1 MSWDSHIRSDPFK
14 GFFCSLVGT
23 VLFSIAYVIAKY
35 GLEGFN
41 QETFSLVWASAAAIY
56 SLAIV
61 LATSGWQQLTLPAH
75 AVSTIALIG
84 LLTGAGMIL
93 SWAGLARLDPSFA
106 GFLWRFAPV
115 LTIVLGAL
123 YLGER
128 LLVGEL
134 VPIAIMVLGGCLGA
148 IGRWHIVGV
157 GMALTLLACC
167 AFAVQLLI
175 AKMQVA
181 RIHSVILNFY
191 RVGIGALII
200 ALWTLLTGKVDF
212 NVEASYWLV
221 TLLGAFLGPCTGFLL
236 TFRSYRH
243 WDLSRSSIVLT
254 VQPLFILPSAYF
266 IIGQLPTGMELIGGS
281 MILAGAFWLAWI
293 HR

>member
-1 MSWDSHIRSDPFK
+1 MSSNIHGRNDPLR
-14 GFFCSLVGT
+14 GFFYSLVGT
-23 VLFSIAYVIAKY
+23 VLFSIAYVMAKY

-41 QETFSLVWASAAAIY
+41 QETFSLVWASAAVIY
-56 SLAIV
+56 SLAVV
-61 LATSGWQQLTLPAH
+61 LATGGWQQLMLPAH
-75 AVSTIALIG
+75 AVNNIALIG
-84 LLTGAGMIL
+84 LLSGAGVIL
-93 SWAGLARLDPSFA
+93 SWTGLARLDPSFA

-134 VPIAIMVLGGCLGA
+134 VPIAVMVLGGCLGA

-167 AFAVQLLI
+167 AFAVQVLI

-181 RIHSVILNFY
+181 EIHPVILNFY
-191 RVGIGALII
+191 RVGIGALIV
-200 ALWTLLTGKVDF
+200 ALWALLAGKVDF

-221 TLLGAFLGPCTGFLL
+221 TLLGAFLGPCAAFLL
-236 TFRSYRH
+236 TYISYRH

-266 IIGQLPTGMELIGGS
+266 IIGQLPTGMELVGGLV
-281 MILAGAFWLAWI
+281 ILVGAFWLAWI

>member
-1 MSWDSHIRSDPFK
+1 M
-14 GFFCSLVGT
+14 
-23 VLFSIAYVIAKY
+23 LFSIAYVMAKY

-41 QETFSLVWASAAAIY
+41 QETFSLVWASAAVIY

-61 LATSGWQQLTLPAH
+61 LATGGWQQLMLPAH
-75 AVSTIALIG
+75 AVNNIALIG
-84 LLTGAGMIL
+84 LLSGAGVIL
-93 SWAGLARLDPSFA
+93 SWTGLARLDPSFA

-134 VPIAIMVLGGCLGA
+134 VPIAVMVLGGCLGA

-167 AFAVQLLI
+167 AFAVQVLI

-181 RIHSVILNFY
+181 EIHPVILNFY
-191 RVGIGALII
+191 RVGIGALIV
-200 ALWTLLTGKVDF
+200 ALWALLAGKVDF

-221 TLLGAFLGPCTGFLL
+221 TLLGAFLGPCAAFLL
-236 TFRSYRH
+236 TYISYRH

-266 IIGQLPTGMELIGGS
+266 IIGQLPTGMELVGGLV
-281 MILAGAFWLAWI
+281 ILVGAFWLAWI